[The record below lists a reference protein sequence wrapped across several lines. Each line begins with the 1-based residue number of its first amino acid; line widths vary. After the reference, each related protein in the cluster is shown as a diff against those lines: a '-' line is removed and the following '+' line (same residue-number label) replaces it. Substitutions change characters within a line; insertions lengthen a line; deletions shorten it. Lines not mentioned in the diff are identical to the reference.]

1 MSALVFD
8 LDGTLVDS
16 APDMAEA
23 LNRVMAARD
32 LLGFALAEVRGFV
45 GNGVAMLI
53 RRAMAAR
60 GRAGEAVF
68 ADWHDAYLAAYA
80 DCICVE
86 TRLYPGV
93 AEVLDG
99 LAGHRLAICTNKPQ
113 ALTDA
118 LLEALD
124 LRPRFA
130 AVLGGDTEFGRKP
143 DPAPLRQ
150 VAGLIGTADAVMV
163 GDSMADAGA
172 ARAAGLPLILYT
184 GGYRDRA
191 VDEIAPDARFD
202 HWDALP
208 GLVPAMM
215 ERA

>member
-1 MSALVFD
+1 MRAVVFD

-32 LLGFALAEVRGFV
+32 LPGFALAEVRGFV

-150 VAGLIGTADAVMV
+150 VAGLIGAAAAVMV
-163 GDSMADAGA
+163 GDSMADSGA
-172 ARAAGLPLILYT
+172 AQAAGWPMLLFTQGYHDRAAEAIP
-184 GGYRDRA
+184 A
-191 VDEIAPDARFD
+191 DARFTD
-202 HWDALP
+202 WADFPAALQ
-208 GLVPAMM
+208 GLG
-215 ERA
+215 R